1 MTHDFAHSE
10 TKYKVVQSSN
20 DMQGQKGQYQLDW
33 YLPKNA
39 K

>member
-20 DMQGQKGQYQLDW
+20 DMQGQKGQQLEW
-33 YLPKNA
+33 YLPKNV